1 MTTKSVNK
9 ELGRIISLYKEIII
23 KTKPKFSTF
32 PLMVI
37 LYTSPTKNKLVD
49 KSLYKGRKNPYLGKN
64 NLLDFKLKN
73 REECFRMETSE
84 SLQK

>member
-9 ELGRIISLYKEIII
+9 ELDRIISFKRKII
-23 KTKPKFSTF
+23 KTKPKFFDLSF
-32 PLMVI
+32 NGYSI
-37 LYTSPTKNKLVD
+37 YSPTKKNTLVD
-49 KSLYKGRKNPYLGKN
+49 KSLNKGRKNPYLGKN

-73 REECFRMETSE
+73 REECFRVETSE